1 MRRVLV
7 VEDYEDA
14 RHLIA
19 LVLEGAGYR
28 VLSAA
33 DGLEGVELAR
43 KHRPD
48 AIVMDLFMPIMDGVE
63 ATRRIKSF
71 PETRDVPIIAYT
83 ARPATLA
90 QDGVLFDAVCIKPCP
105 LDNLLDTLRA
115 LLAGDWPGPS
125 H

>member
-7 VEDYEDA
+7 VEDYDDA
-14 RHLIA
+14 RYLIG
-19 LVLEGAGYR
+19 LILEGAGYG

-33 DGLEGVELAR
+33 DGLAGVELAR

-63 ATRRIKSF
+63 ATRRIKAF
-71 PETRDVPIIAYT
+71 PEMRDVPVIAYT
-83 ARPATLA
+83 ASLA
-90 QDGVLFDAVCIKPCP
+90 LDGDLFDAICIKPCP
-105 LDNLLDTLRA
+105 PDI
-115 LLAGDWPGPS
+115 LLAALRGVLASGWRAKP

>member
-14 RHLIA
+14 RHIIA
-19 LVLEGAGYR
+19 LVLAGAGYR

-48 AIVMDLFMPIMDGVE
+48 AIVMDLFMPIMDGLE
-63 ATRRIKSF
+63 ATRRVRAF
-71 PETRDVPIIAYT
+71 REARDVPIVPFPA
-83 ARPATLA
+83 APATPA
-90 QDGVLFDAVCIKPCP
+90 QDGAPFAAVCIKPCP
-105 LDNLLDTLRA
+105 PDRLLEALRGV
-115 LLAGDWPGPS
+115 LAGDWTGPS

>member
-7 VEDYEDA
+7 VEDYDDA
-14 RHLIA
+14 RHLIG
-19 LVLEGAGYR
+19 LILEGAGYG

-33 DGLEGVELAR
+33 DGLAGVELAR

-63 ATRRIKSF
+63 ATRRIRAF
-71 PETRDVPIIAYT
+71 PEMRDVPVIAYT
-83 ARPATLA
+83 ARPAPLA
-90 QDGVLFDAVCIKPCP
+90 QDGDLFDAVCIKPCP
-105 LDNLLDTLRA
+105 PDI
-115 LLAGDWPGPS
+115 LLAALRGVLASGWRAKQ